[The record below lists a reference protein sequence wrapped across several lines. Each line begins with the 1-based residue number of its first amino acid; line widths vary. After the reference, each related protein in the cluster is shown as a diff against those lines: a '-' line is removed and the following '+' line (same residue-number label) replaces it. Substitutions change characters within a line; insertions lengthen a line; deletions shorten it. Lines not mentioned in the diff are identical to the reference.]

1 MYDENHGQ
9 LPANMY
15 DENHGQ
21 VPANMYDENYALLRA
36 SRASAS
42 LQTFG
47 FRSFCAISMRKTA
60 SSSCL
65 RTQQTASGLRQM
77 SANARASPAFAD
89 A

>member
-21 VPANMYDENYALLRA
+21 LPANMYDENYALLRA

-65 RTQQTASGLRQM
+65 GARQM